1 MKTIIIIALV
11 LLLASGLFGCRMGNN
26 EETTPTTGSTEPP
39 ATTAPVQTD
48 PIVDPTIMDPT
59 IEPNVPDPSVDDNH
73 LVDPTGD
80 GVLDDVVPEIEG
92 RINGLK

>member
-59 IEPNVPDPSVDDNH
+59 IETNIPDSTVNNNSTGETTH
-73 LVDPTGD
+73 TDPGNGSDAGNDATG
-80 GVLDDVVPEIEG
+80 GSM
-92 RINGLK
+92 N